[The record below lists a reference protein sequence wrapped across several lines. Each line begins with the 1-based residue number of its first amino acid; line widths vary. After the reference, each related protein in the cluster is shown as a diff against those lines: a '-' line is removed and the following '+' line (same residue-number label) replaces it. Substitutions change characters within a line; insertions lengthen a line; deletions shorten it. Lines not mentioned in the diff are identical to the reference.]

1 MVHTRA
7 LSVGLAALLLAACS
21 GNTDRDDL
29 DKTPPP
35 DAAELVALNL
45 SFGGL
50 QHEVGTRITASAE
63 ALYDDG
69 TTEDVTPDVAWA
81 IGDMTLLEVGATPNE
96 FLVLA
101 EGRVSITGVYEGES
115 KSVDLQLTAPSLA
128 SLELFPPTAE
138 IGMGAVIRLSVV
150 GVYSDGSRETITDL
164 VDFDTDTPSV
174 LRPSEDIAGR
184 LVTFGTEGSAEITV
198 RFGAQVARGTYTV
211 GPARIFNLA
220 VRSPAERIG
229 DTPVQLNAEAAWT
242 DARARTD
249 ETTNVQWVSSDPAI
263 VSVDANGLATRVTDG
278 TVVITATLP
287 QTNLGGAVRL
297 KTLGASVC
305 GDYPEVHAAG
315 VRYGEVAAPL
325 FYRDAV
331 TESGE
336 LVDFFFE
343 DLPCDSQNFQTAL
356 FVIGTGWCPYCPAFK
371 QRIDSMQPEL
381 NAAGMRVF
389 YLEAENDSG
398 GPVDNAGAN
407 SIINRSIGG
416 STNPSIRIG
425 EASAEGGVA
434 NPFGGIIQ
442 YYPYAVVIRT
452 SDMEVIAG
460 GQSHDFLGIAN
471 DPTRSYGSN

>member
-1 MVHTRA
+1 MVLTRA
-7 LSVGLAALLLAACS
+7 LSVGLAALLLASCS

-35 DAAELVALNL
+35 DVAELVALNL

-69 TTEDVTPDVAWA
+69 TSKDVTADVAWA
-81 IGDMTLLEVGATPNE
+81 IGDMTLLEVGLTPNE
-96 FLVLA
+96 FVVLA

-115 KSVDLQLTAPSLA
+115 KSVDLQLTAPSLD

-150 GVYSDGSRETITDL
+150 GVYSDGTRETITDL
-164 VDFDTDTPSV
+164 VDFESDTPSV
-174 LRPSEDIAGR
+174 LRPSESIKGR

-198 RFGAQVARGTYTV
+198 RFGAQVVRGTYTV

-220 VRSPAERIG
+220 VSTPAQRIG
-229 DTPVQLNAEAAWT
+229 DEPVQLNAEAAWT
-242 DARARTD
+242 DARTRTD
-249 ETTNVQWVSSDPAI
+249 ETTNVQWVSSDPSI
-263 VSVDANGLATRVTDG
+263 VSVDANGVATRVTDG

-315 VRYGEVAAPL
+315 VRYGEVIAPM
-325 FYRDAV
+325 FWRDAYN
-331 TESGE
+331 EAGE
-336 LVDFFFE
+336 QVDFFLE
-343 DLPCDSQNFQTAL
+343 DLPCDTETYQTVL
-356 FVIGTGWCPYCPAFK
+356 FVVGAGWCGVCPGYK
-371 QRIDSMQPEL
+371 RMIDALQPQLEE
-381 NAAGMRVF
+381 AGMRVVWV
-389 YLEAENDSG
+389 EAQDDG
-398 GPVDNAGAN
+398 GSPASNAQAN
-407 SIINRSIGG
+407 GIVNRTLSS

-425 EASAEGGVA
+425 DGDAEGGA
-434 NPFGGIIQ
+434 ALPFVQPITGFPTPI
-442 YYPYAVVIRT
+442 VVRT
-452 SDMEVIAG
+452 SDMVVIAI
-460 GQSHDFLGIAN
+460 GQGHNFLNIAN
-471 DPTRSYGSN
+471 NPDQLYGDR